1 MYTNYLALVLG
12 MIISPI
18 LLWISKQLKIYI
30 ETSLKNRKRQKE
42 FESKMYV
49 DLLQLQQDFKE
60 FKSITLKTIKRHEDW
75 WAVEFR
81 KNR

>member
-42 FESKMYV
+42 FESKMYCIRIINLMNFFEKKMNFFIIS
-49 DLLQLQQDFKE
+49 DIYNYE
-60 FKSITLKTIKRHEDW
+60 I
-75 WAVEFR
+75 
-81 KNR
+81 